1 MITNSSLAGT
11 AKAPYLLTAGA
22 VDATGGGRWLRGQA
36 CVGEVE
42 GDGAVLEE
50 EAGDADV
57 AIALHILEGGMGV
70 AQTEKLFEMAHMS
83 AEVNE
88 LKTGVTLHL
97 TLHNLA
103 VRAGVHDIY
112 LYHRIRIRILE
123 PVSQGYLP
131 SVGLGIGRV
140 VLPSIGDLA
149 AVKLA
154 GLAQSDVVV
163 G

>member
-11 AKAPYLLTAGA
+11 ARAPYLLTAGA
-22 VDATGGGRWLRGQA
+22 VDAAGGGRWLRGQA

-50 EAGDADV
+50 EAGDAYV
-57 AIALHILEGGMGV
+57 AIALHILKGGMGV

-112 LYHRIRIRILE
+112 LYHRIRLLE

-131 SVGLGIGRV
+131 SVGLGIGR

-154 GLAQSDVVV
+154 GLAQSDIVVS
-163 G
+163 